1 MKFNIDLTLS
11 CTKLF
16 LFISF
21 IIDMLHE
28 ITTDLA
34 WKIRNGSFH
43 VIPRYDIDYFIET
56 HLSDWIT
63 F

>member
-1 MKFNIDLTLS
+1 
-11 CTKLF
+11 
-16 LFISF
+16 
-21 IIDMLHE
+21 MLHE